1 MKFFNSDIV
10 SNYIINKTL
19 GLKSKKNI
27 YGNINTSINLIKFS
41 E

>member
-19 GLKSKKNI
+19 GLKIKRNI
-27 YGNINTSINLIKFS
+27 YGSINISINLS